1 MFNLNFDEGR
11 PLAFIKGGEHNKE
24 ILYLNDNKDHKN
36 KKEINIDEIA
46 ILIENLYRTMN
57 GKISF
62 KTLEQLRDAIMD
74 RKRPANRELGRH
86 YDHAI
91 KILDKTK
98 NKEIVAPEV
107 KKV

>member
-11 PLAFIKGGEHNKE
+11 PIALINGGDYDTE

-36 KKEINIDEIA
+36 KKKVNIDEIA

-62 KTLEQLRDAIMD
+62 KTLEQLRD
-74 RKRPANRELGRH
+74 ELW
-86 YDHAI
+86 
-91 KILDKTK
+91 
-98 NKEIVAPEV
+98 KEEDQLIEN
-107 KKV
+107 